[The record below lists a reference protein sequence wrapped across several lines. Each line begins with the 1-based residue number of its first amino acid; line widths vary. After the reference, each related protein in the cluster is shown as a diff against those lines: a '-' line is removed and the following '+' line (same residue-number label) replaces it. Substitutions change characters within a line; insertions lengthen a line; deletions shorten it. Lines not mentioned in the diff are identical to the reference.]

1 MASKQFPS
9 FKAFYPYYL
18 SEHSDPR
25 CRRLH
30 YIGTSMVLILLLYAV
45 VAQQWALLLWIPLL
59 GYGPAWI
66 GHFFFE
72 NNKPAT
78 FQHPLYSLM
87 GDFVM
92 LWQALTGQLE
102 IDHDEQ

>member
-1 MASKQFPS
+1 MASQQFSS
-9 FKAFYPYYL
+9 FRAFYPYYL
-18 SEHSDPR
+18 SEHRDLR

-30 YIGTSMVLILLLYAV
+30 YFGTSLVLLLTLYS
-45 VAQQWALLLWIPLL
+45 VATQQWMLLLLVPLL
-59 GYGPAWI
+59 GYGPAWV

-72 NNKPAT
+72 HNKPAT

-92 LWQALTGQLE
+92 LWDALTGRLE
-102 IDHDEQ
+102 VPKNEQ